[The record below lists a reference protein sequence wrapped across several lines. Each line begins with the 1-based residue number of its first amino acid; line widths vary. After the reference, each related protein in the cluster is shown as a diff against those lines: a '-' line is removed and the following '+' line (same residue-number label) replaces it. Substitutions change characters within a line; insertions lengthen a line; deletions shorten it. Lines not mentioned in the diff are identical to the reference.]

1 MLNTTPKINE
11 DDRIFFIITSY
22 LLCLYGSKSIEQVNY
37 HDLKVVVVDN
47 LLALKKP
54 LSSVLVL

>member
-1 MLNTTPKINE
+1 MNELNLEGLCFLKAAWFLKILHA
-11 DDRIFFIITSY
+11 Y
-22 LLCLYGSKSIEQVNY
+22 LYFASFCQPT
-37 HDLKVVVVDN
+37 HDLQVVVVDN